1 MAKVFARDIIRE
13 ELRRYKIN
21 LEVLHSDTKTARL
34 VKIRHYIMWR
44 TRKESGM
51 SFPELGKLFNR
62 DHTSVIHAYKK
73 AERLYRQGGL
83 LQIRP
88 APPTEEVGG
97 ARLDVPLR
105 SGPTPRRLF
114 ELIQVGGKWDARR
127 AG

>member
-62 DHTSVIHAYKK
+62 DHTSVLHAYKK
-73 AERLYRQGGL
+73 AERLYREGGI

-88 APPTEEVGG
+88 TPPTEEVGG

-105 SGPTPRRLF
+105 SGPTPRRLL
-114 ELIQVGGKWDARR
+114 ELIQVGGKWGARR
-127 AG
+127 AR

>member
-62 DHTSVIHAYKK
+62 DHTSVLHAYKK
-73 AERLYRQGGL
+73 AERLYREGGI

-88 APPTEEVGG
+88 TPPTEEVGG

-105 SGPTPRRLF
+105 SGPTPRRLL

-127 AG
+127 AR